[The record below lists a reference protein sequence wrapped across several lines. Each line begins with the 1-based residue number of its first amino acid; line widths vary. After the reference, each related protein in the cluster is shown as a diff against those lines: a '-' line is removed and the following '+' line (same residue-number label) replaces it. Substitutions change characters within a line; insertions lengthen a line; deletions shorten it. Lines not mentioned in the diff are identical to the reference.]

1 MVADELARDY
11 GKDADTA
18 GELVMQFLRRRA
30 GTPNTVLL
38 ATRPDTRG

>member
-1 MVADELARDY
+1 MVTDELARDY
-11 GKDADTA
+11 AEDADTA

-30 GTPNTVLL
+30 GAPNTGLL